1 MRLIERRLIV
11 KIQDRSPG
19 ALNGIKLLLN
29 NTNQDIITMV
39 NELKAKRV
47 NVQRAQINLSSI
59 INLLKIIIE
68 HSDLGKKV
76 INDFIA
82 IFVCPVCDF
91 SDQCWEELIAP
102 TLDMLTHI
110 GQLGKNKNSSFD
122 EHPSF
127 AITELDINR
136 FKRHF
141 IYLYERIFNNAKHL
155 DGNHNDLD
163 ETDDIITEENEWLN
177 DLTTNIPTA
186 EVLNKNL
193 NDSVLSRCTL

>member
-19 ALNGIKLLLN
+19 ALTGIKLLLN
-29 NTNQDIITMV
+29 NTNQDIITTV
-39 NELKAKRV
+39 NELKLNRV
-47 NVQRAQINLSSI
+47 IVEKAQINLSSV
-59 INLLKIIIE
+59 INLLRIIIE

-76 INDFIA
+76 INDFIS
-82 IFVCPVCDF
+82 IFVCPICDF
-91 SDQCWEELIAP
+91 SEQCWEELIAP

-127 AITELDINR
+127 AITELDLNR

-141 IYLYERIFNNAKHL
+141 TYLYELIFTDAKLLGSNN
-155 DGNHNDLD
+155 NNNNDID
-163 ETDDIITEENEWLN
+163 ENDEIMNEENEWLN

-186 EVLNKNL
+186 DVLTKI
-193 NDSVLSRCTL
+193 